1 MGGTAMAK
9 PRGVGG
15 TLVLDAQG
23 LVKFATGDPAV
34 RALARKAYERYERV
48 VTAASTLAEVL
59 RGRAEDTRMHRVLQ
73 RVNVTSIDKELGRE
87 AGELLGAT
95 GMSGHRYTVDA
106 LLAVVALA
114 QPRPVV
120 LVTSDPQDMAR
131 LIEEPGR
138 RKAER
143 IAVIKV
149 LGTLPSPSPARTP
162 ARPPTR
168 SPCATKAHTESNHR
182 T

>member
-1 MGGTAMAK
+1 MGGKAMAK
-9 PRGVGG
+9 PRGGVGG

-23 LVKFATGDPAV
+23 LVKFAAGDPAV
-34 RALARKAYERYERV
+34 RALARKAYERYEQV

-59 RGRAEDTRMHRVLQ
+59 RGRTEDARIHRILQ
-73 RVNVTSIDKELGRE
+73 RVSVASIDKEDGRQ

-95 GMSGHRYTVDA
+95 GMSGHRCTVDA

-131 LIEEPGR
+131 LTEEPER
-138 RKAER
+138 HKTER
-143 IAVIKV
+143 IAVVTV
-149 LGTLPSPSPARTP
+149 LRRSGGAG
-162 ARPPTR
+162 PPDR
-168 SPCATKAHTESNHR
+168 LRVS
-182 T
+182 